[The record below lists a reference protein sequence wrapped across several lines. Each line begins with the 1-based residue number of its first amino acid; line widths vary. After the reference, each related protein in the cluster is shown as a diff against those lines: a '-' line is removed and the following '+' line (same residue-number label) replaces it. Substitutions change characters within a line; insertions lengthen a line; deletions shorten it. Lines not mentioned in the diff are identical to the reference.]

1 MCVGLLGII
10 GRPRQPRSMRG
21 SCCFHVIMKKGV
33 LSRNGTRSNVLP
45 TDLIAMAKLKVW
57 LTPGCPYVMKVLTFI
72 NAAKLQDQ
80 VEYIQD
86 SPEQR
91 KYLAEKAGKESAA
104 MPAMELPD
112 GGIIMFPEEVNQIM

>member
-1 MCVGLLGII
+1 MLPSL
-10 GRPRQPRSMRG
+10 
-21 SCCFHVIMKKGV
+21 K
-33 LSRNGTRSNVLP
+33 TRWSTSSNP
-45 TDLIAMAKLKVW
+45 N
-57 LTPGCPYVMKVLTFI
+57 PNP
-72 NAAKLQDQ
+72 NPNHNHNQNPNPNQ

-112 GGIIMFPEEVNQIM
+112 GGIIMFPEEVNPMHVNTAALILGGSSCHSLPCLFSARLLAPFVFHAS